1 MTASSINLKDEE
13 SRIKEVYSK
22 RHPGSVYSRFDPAH
36 LFEMQERERYLL
48 KLLAKSGCRALHNRK
63 ILEVGC
69 GNGELLRDL
78 IKWGARPENT
88 YGIDL
93 IPERIIEAKT
103 LCPQGIS
110 IEPGNAADINF
121 PDKTFDLVFQST
133 VFTSVLDDQIK
144 ASIASEMLRVAKSDG
159 IIFWYD
165 FFVNNPLNKNVKG
178 VRLREMRRLF
188 QDCDIVQRRVTLA
201 PPIARLL
208 APYSWIVSYFLS
220 KVPLL
225 CTHYIA
231 AIRKRPRN

>member
-1 MTASSINLKDEE
+1 MSVSSINLRDEE
-13 SRIKEVYSK
+13 SRIKEVYSQ

-48 KLLAKSGCRALHNRK
+48 KLLAKSGCRALHEHK

-88 YGIDL
+88 FGIDL
-93 IPERIIEAKT
+93 IPERILEART

-110 IEPGNAADINF
+110 IEPGNAAEINF

-133 VFTSVLDDQIK
+133 VFTSVLDYQIK
-144 ASIASEMLRVAKSDG
+144 VSIALEMLRVAKPDG

-165 FFVNNPLNKNVKG
+165 FSVNNPLNKNVKG
-178 VRLREMRRLF
+178 VRLREMRHLF
-188 QDCDIVQRRVTLA
+188 PDCDIVLKRITLA
-201 PPIARLL
+201 PPITRLL
-208 APYSWIVSYFLS
+208 APYSWLVCYLLS

-225 CTHYIA
+225 CTHYLA
-231 AIRKRPRN
+231 AIRKRTRN

>member
-1 MTASSINLKDEE
+1 M
-13 SRIKEVYSK
+13 
-22 RHPGSVYSRFDPAH
+22 PGSIYSRFDPAH

-48 KLLAKSGCRALHNRK
+48 KLLAKSGCRALHKHK

-88 YGIDL
+88 FGIDL
-93 IPERIIEAKT
+93 IPERIVEAKI

-110 IEPGNAADINF
+110 IEQGNAAEINF

-133 VFTSVLDDQIK
+133 VFTSVLDYQIK
-144 ASIASEMLRVAKSDG
+144 ASIALEMLRVAKPDG

-165 FFVNNPLNKNVKG
+165 FSVNNPRNKNVKG

-188 QDCDIVQRRVTLA
+188 PDCDIVLKRITLA
-201 PPIARLL
+201 PPITRLL
-208 APYSWIVSYFLS
+208 APYSWLVCYLLS
-220 KVPLL
+220 KIPLL
-225 CTHYIA
+225 CTHYLA
-231 AIRKRPRN
+231 AIRKRTSN

>member
-1 MTASSINLKDEE
+1 MSVSSINFREEE
-13 SRIKEVYSK
+13 SRIREVYSQ

-36 LFEMQERERYLL
+36 LFEMQERERYFLR
-48 KLLAKSGCRALHNRK
+48 LLAKSGCRALHKHK

-88 YGIDL
+88 FGIDL
-93 IPERIIEAKT
+93 IPERILEART

-110 IEPGNAADINF
+110 IEAGNAAEINF

-133 VFTSVLDDQIK
+133 VFTSVLDYQIK
-144 ASIASEMLRVAKSDG
+144 ASIALEMLRVAKPDG

-165 FFVNNPLNKNVKG
+165 FSVNNPLNKNVKG

-188 QDCDIVQRRVTLA
+188 QDCDIVLKRITLA

-208 APYSWIVSYFLS
+208 APYSWILCYFLS

-225 CTHYIA
+225 CTHYLA
-231 AIRKRPRN
+231 AIRKRISN

>member
-1 MTASSINLKDEE
+1 MSVSSINLRDEE
-13 SRIKEVYSK
+13 SRIKEVYSQ

-48 KLLAKSGCRALHNRK
+48 KLLAKSGCRALHKHK

-88 YGIDL
+88 FGIDL
-93 IPERIIEAKT
+93 IPERILEART

-110 IEPGNAADINF
+110 IEAGNAAEINF

-133 VFTSVLDDQIK
+133 VFTSVLDYQIK
-144 ASIASEMLRVAKSDG
+144 ASIALEMLRVAKPDG

-165 FFVNNPLNKNVKG
+165 FSVNNPLNKNVKG

-188 QDCDIVQRRVTLA
+188 QDCDIVLKRITLA

-208 APYSWIVSYFLS
+208 APYSWIVCYFLS

-225 CTHYIA
+225 CTHYLA
-231 AIRKRPRN
+231 AIRKRTRN

>member
-1 MTASSINLKDEE
+1 MSVSYIKFRDEE
-13 SRIKEVYSK
+13 SRIREVYSQ
-22 RHPGSVYSRFDPAH
+22 RQPGSVYSRFDPAH
-36 LFEMQERERYLL
+36 LFEMQERERYFLR
-48 KLLAKSGCRALHNRK
+48 LLAKSGCRALHKHK

-88 YGIDL
+88 FGIDL
-93 IPERIIEAKT
+93 IPERILEART

-110 IEPGNAADINF
+110 IEAGNAAEINF

-133 VFTSVLDDQIK
+133 VFTSVLDYQIK
-144 ASIASEMLRVAKSDG
+144 ASIAFEMLRVAKPDG

-165 FFVNNPLNKNVKG
+165 FSVNNPLNKNVKG

-188 QDCDIVQRRVTLA
+188 QDCDIVLKRITLA

-208 APYSWIVSYFLS
+208 APYSWILCYFLS

-225 CTHYIA
+225 CTHYLA
-231 AIRKRPRN
+231 AIRKRTSN

>member
-1 MTASSINLKDEE
+1 MSVSSINFREEE
-13 SRIKEVYSK
+13 SRIREVYSQ
-22 RHPGSVYSRFDPAH
+22 RHPGTVYSRFDPAH
-36 LFEMQERERYLL
+36 LFEMQERERYFLR
-48 KLLAKSGCRALHNRK
+48 LLAKSGCRALHKHK

-88 YGIDL
+88 FGIDL
-93 IPERIIEAKT
+93 IPERILEART

-110 IEPGNAADINF
+110 IEAGNAAEINF

-133 VFTSVLDDQIK
+133 VFTSVLDYQIK
-144 ASIASEMLRVAKSDG
+144 ASIALEMLRVAKPDG

-165 FFVNNPLNKNVKG
+165 FSVNNPLNKNVKG

-188 QDCDIVQRRVTLA
+188 QDCDIVLKRITLA

-208 APYSWIVSYFLS
+208 APYSWILCYFLS

-225 CTHYIA
+225 CTHYLA
-231 AIRKRPRN
+231 AIRKRTSN

>member
-1 MTASSINLKDEE
+1 MSVSSINFRDEE
-13 SRIKEVYSK
+13 SRIKEVYSQ
-22 RHPGSVYSRFDPAH
+22 RHSGSVYSRFDPAH

-48 KLLAKSGCRALHNRK
+48 RLLAKSGCRALHKHK

-88 YGIDL
+88 FGIDL
-93 IPERIIEAKT
+93 IPERILEART

-110 IEPGNAADINF
+110 IEAGNAAEINF

-133 VFTSVLDDQIK
+133 VFTSVLDYQIK
-144 ASIASEMLRVAKSDG
+144 ASIALEMLRVAKPDG

-165 FFVNNPLNKNVKG
+165 FSVNNPLNKNVKG

-188 QDCDIVQRRVTLA
+188 QDCDIVLKRITLA

-208 APYSWIVSYFLS
+208 APYSWIVCYFLS

-225 CTHYIA
+225 CTHYLA
-231 AIRKRPRN
+231 AIRKRTRN

>member
-1 MTASSINLKDEE
+1 MSVSSINFREEE
-13 SRIKEVYSK
+13 SRIREVYSQ

-36 LFEMQERERYLL
+36 LFEMQERERYFLR
-48 KLLAKSGCRALHNRK
+48 LLAKSGCRALHKHK

-88 YGIDL
+88 FGIDL
-93 IPERIIEAKT
+93 IPERILEART

-110 IEPGNAADINF
+110 IEAGNAAEINF

-133 VFTSVLDDQIK
+133 VFTSVLDYQIK
-144 ASIASEMLRVAKSDG
+144 ASIALEMLRVAKPDG

-165 FFVNNPLNKNVKG
+165 FSVNNPLNKNVKG

-188 QDCDIVQRRVTLA
+188 QDCDIVLKRITLA

-208 APYSWIVSYFLS
+208 APYSWSLCYFLS

-225 CTHYIA
+225 CTHYLA
-231 AIRKRPRN
+231 AIRKRTSN

>member
-1 MTASSINLKDEE
+1 MSVSSINFREEE
-13 SRIKEVYSK
+13 SRIREVYSQ

-36 LFEMQERERYLL
+36 LFEMQERERYFLR
-48 KLLAKSGCRALHNRK
+48 LLAKSGCRALHKHK

-88 YGIDL
+88 FGIDL
-93 IPERIIEAKT
+93 IPERILEART

-110 IEPGNAADINF
+110 IEAGNAAEINF

-133 VFTSVLDDQIK
+133 VFTSVLDYQIK
-144 ASIASEMLRVAKSDG
+144 ASIALEMLRVAKPDG

-165 FFVNNPLNKNVKG
+165 FSVNNPLNKNVKG

-188 QDCDIVQRRVTLA
+188 QDCDIVSETHHISA
-201 PPIARLL
+201 ADSPTAGPIFMDFMLF
-208 APYSWIVSYFLS
+208 S
-220 KVPLL
+220 
-225 CTHYIA
+225 
-231 AIRKRPRN
+231 